1 MVSSPLGMMAS
12 AHLCASVPNFLMLES
27 NQGTQFEGVVTNP
40 PVIEKGFLK
49 LSDKPG
55 IGVELN
61 EDGLRKI
68 ATPGIPFFA

>member
-1 MVSSPLGMMAS
+1 
-12 AHLCASVPNFLMLES
+12 MLES